1 MLVLCYILSI
11 FIQSKFINETTCT
24 MRLKGN
30 CIILSD
36 SNVCSNR
43 LLNILLSL
51 QRTTTEEATIS
62 LSGGVAG
69 IFCSDSSSFG
79 RRSCFPSNFN
89 KNKRQTEILNF
100 SQSRLQTKYICTCNT
115 LSFSPSIRKWQVP
128 NVIRHFNEQTNYKNN
143 VFYNIVLS

>member
-1 MLVLCYILSI
+1 
-11 FIQSKFINETTCT
+11 

-36 SNVCSNR
+36 SNVCRNR

-62 LSGGVAG
+62 LSGGGVG

-79 RRSCFPSNFN
+79 RRNCFPSNFN
-89 KNKRQTEILNF
+89 KDKRQTEILDF
-100 SQSRLQTKYICTCNT
+100 FLTQTVDKIYLYMQCTILLPLYQKMVGAECNST
-115 LSFSPSIRKWQVP
+115 F
-128 NVIRHFNEQTNYKNN
+128 
-143 VFYNIVLS
+143 